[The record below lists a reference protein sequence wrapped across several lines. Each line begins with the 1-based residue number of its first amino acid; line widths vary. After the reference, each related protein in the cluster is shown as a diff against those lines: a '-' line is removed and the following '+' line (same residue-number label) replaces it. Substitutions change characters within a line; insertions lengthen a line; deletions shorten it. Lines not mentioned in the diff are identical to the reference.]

1 MKQTNFDLLKFQL
14 FLPERAWGITTIPFF
29 LFPTI
34 PMRFRFNAPRHGT
47 NFSGFLRHGPYS
59 CDPGEQCKRCGWG
72 KVEA

>member
-14 FLPERAWGITTIPFF
+14 FFSRARVGDYNNSFF
-29 LFPTI
+29 SFPTI